1 MKGGV
6 GTGTNLPRNQRNFHE
21 DEPSEVSTPWI
32 FEDFLSYKNDYIQ
45 YV

>member
-1 MKGGV
+1 MKGGA

-21 DEPSEVSTPWI
+21 DEPSEVSTPCI
-32 FEDFLSYKNDYIQ
+32 FEDFSHIKMTT